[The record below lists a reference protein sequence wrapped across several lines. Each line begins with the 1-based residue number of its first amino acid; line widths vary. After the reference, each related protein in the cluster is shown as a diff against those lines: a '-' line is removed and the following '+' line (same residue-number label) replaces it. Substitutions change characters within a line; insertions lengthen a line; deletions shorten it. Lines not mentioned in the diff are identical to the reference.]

1 MTAAAAAAASGNNIG
16 QKMQAAKRR
25 MSYQDEVSRAG
36 SKGLLSIEYTSIYI
50 YIYLDICGQ
59 IRLHLPAAKPLGSKR
74 KTQHF
79 VEQTMHTHTQRKKA
93 HTHSEDTHT
102 EGTQT
107 QGAHTHQTH
116 TGHSYTGHLHH
127 LSLCLLCASFTFLLH
142 TLRGTC
148 TSGSSALWLWLCRK
162 LRAEKGR
169 RVR

>member
-1 MTAAAAAAASGNNIG
+1 MRSAGPGQRVFYLSNI
-16 QKMQAAKRR
+16 
-25 MSYQDEVSRAG
+25 
-36 SKGLLSIEYTSIYI
+36 YTCI

-79 VEQTMHTHTQRKKA
+79 VEQTMHTHTEEAGTHTHSKGT

-107 QGAHTHQTH
+107 QGAHTQDTH
-116 TGHSYTGHLHH
+116 TGHSYTQGT
-127 LSLCLLCASFTFLLH
+127 SITYLCLLCASFTFLLH

-148 TSGSSALWLWLCRK
+148 TSDSSALALALPEVEGCG
-162 LRAEKGR
+162 EGS